1 MNYILAAIFSNFSFA
16 IGDNV
21 TGLLARKNKPLQLG
35 FWSASFA
42 CAIFLIPAFTIFS
55 HELSNMTPA
64 NVAGMLV
71 INILVE
77 LGMLFMMVGMVKSS
91 VTLTGVVAGSF
102 PALTTV
108 LSLVFFGESVGLLQ
122 ALAITAVLVG
132 VVLSSMH
139 GLARRLLKDLHS
151 SGAIFAFGAFT
162 CWGVYFAL
170 VRIPIE
176 QIGWFWPQYSATM
189 VGILTFIVIAKFTK
203 DSSIFK
209 RPAMPVL
216 LLFASLLGIGGGIL
230 FNYAISRGPTAVVA
244 PIAGSSPAVFVI
256 LAYFVFREKLNK
268 KQWVGIVLAVSGIV
282 SLSILST

>member
-1 MNYILAAIFSNFSFA
+1 MNYILAAIFSNLSFA

-35 FWSASFA
+35 FWSASVA
-42 CAIFLIPAFTIFS
+42 LAAFLIPALTIFS

-64 NVAGMLV
+64 NVAGMLA
-71 INILVE
+71 INVLVE
-77 LGMLFMMVGMVKSS
+77 LGMLFMMIGMVRSS

-102 PALTTV
+102 PALTTI
-108 LSLVFFGESVGLLQ
+108 LSLVFFGERVGVLQ
-122 ALAITAVLVG
+122 ALAIAAVLIG

-176 QIGWFWPQYSATM
+176 QIGWFWPQYSATA
-189 VGILTFIVIAKFTK
+189 VGILTFIIIAMFTK
-203 DSSIFK
+203 DRSIFK
-209 RPAMPVL
+209 RPVMPGWLVL
-216 LLFASLLGIGGGIL
+216 AALLGVGGGIF
-230 FNYAISRGPTAVVA
+230 FNYAISRGPTAIVA
-244 PIAGSSPAVFVI
+244 PIAGSSPAVFVV
-256 LAYFVFREKLNK
+256 LAYFIFREKLNR
-268 KQWVGIVLAVSGIV
+268 KQWVGIVLAVSGII